1 MERIDLEVKT
11 AITKKK
17 AIILGRT
24 VILFG
29 RPRVAVGFLHDA
41 IVFAVDKPRT
51 VDDCRVLAYTPE
63 ELAEF
68 LGEGKLEGAVD
79 L

>member
-1 MERIDLEVKT
+1 MKTELIVKT
-11 AITKKK
+11 AITKDK

-29 RPRVAVGFLHDA
+29 KPRVAVGFLHDA
-41 IVFAVDKPRT
+41 IAFAVDKPRT
-51 VDDCRVLAYTPE
+51 VEDCRVLAYTPE

-68 LGEGKLEGAVD
+68 PNEGKLEGAVD

>member
-1 MERIDLEVKT
+1 MKYELEIKARINDQ
-11 AITKKK
+11 K
-17 AIILGRT
+17 AIISGRT

-29 RPRVAVGFLHDA
+29 KPRVAVGFLHDA
-41 IVFAVDKPRT
+41 IAFAVDKPRT
-51 VDDCRVLAYTPE
+51 VEDCRVLAYTPE

-68 LGEGKLEGAVD
+68 LNEGKLEGAVD

>member
-1 MERIDLEVKT
+1 MKTELIVKT
-11 AITKKK
+11 AITKDK

-29 RPRVAVGFLHDA
+29 KPRVAVGFLHDA

>member
-1 MERIDLEVKT
+1 MEKYELEVKT

-17 AIILGRT
+17 AIVLGRT
-24 VILFG
+24 VTLFG
-29 RPRVAVGFLHDA
+29 KPRVAVGFLHDA
-41 IVFAVDKPRT
+41 IVFAAEKPRT
-51 VDDCRVLAYTPE
+51 ADDCRVWAYTPE

-68 LGEGKLEGAVD
+68 LEEGKLEGAVD